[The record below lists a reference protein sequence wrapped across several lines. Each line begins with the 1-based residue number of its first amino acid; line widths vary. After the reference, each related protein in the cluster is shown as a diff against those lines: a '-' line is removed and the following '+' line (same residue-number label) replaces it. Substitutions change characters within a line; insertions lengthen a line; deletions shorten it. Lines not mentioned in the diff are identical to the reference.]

1 MIIMLDAKLKEL
13 IDIQKERQ
21 RAMKDLSEILGYDV
35 SFSDDEVMQFA
46 MEEFEKHLMS
56 KIEKGLG
63 EALNG

>member
-1 MIIMLDAKLKEL
+1 MLDAKLKEL
-13 IDIQKERQ
+13 INIQKERQ
-21 RAMKDLSEILGYDV
+21 LALQELSVVLGYDI

-56 KIEKGLG
+56 RIEKGLG